1 MRSIYILFHR
11 YEYLLLIF
19 APTRRPHEKPAGV
32 KTFNWLASRWKCQN
46 YWIPLALCYIACP
59 TPLPVWQA
67 TLASPSL
74 PCGSQTTKGFRILNS
89 PSKFLISCAAE
100 VDHRSVCKTGKAE
113 ERDWEPEKGG
123 ERLKGERLRLSAVCV
138 CVSRFGCQHVVC
150 VCVCVVVVRVLCFC
164 ALRQV
169 KC

>member
-11 YEYLLLIF
+11 YLLLIF
-19 APTRRPHEKPAGV
+19 AATRRPHEKPAGV

-46 YWIPLALCYIACP
+46 CWIPLALCYIACP
-59 TPLPVWQA
+59 SPLTCVAGNPR
-67 TLASPSL
+67 LSL
-74 PCGSQTTKGFRILNS
+74 HAVSQTTKGFRILNS
-89 PSKFLISCAAE
+89 PSKFLISCTAE

-113 ERDWEPEKGG
+113 EGDWEPEKGA
-123 ERLKGERLRLSAVCV
+123 ERLQRERLRLSAVCM
-138 CVSRFGCQHVVC
+138 CVSRFGCQHV